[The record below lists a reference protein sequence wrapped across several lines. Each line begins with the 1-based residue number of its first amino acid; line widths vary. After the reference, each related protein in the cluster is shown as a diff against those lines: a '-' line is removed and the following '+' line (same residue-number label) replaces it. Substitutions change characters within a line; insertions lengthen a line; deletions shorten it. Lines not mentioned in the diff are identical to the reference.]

1 MLASTVQFSSN
12 DQPPITPTPEGLK
25 FTGAGVPKT
34 DLAAVPSGPNNVPD
48 THHPHEP
55 ALHAPKR
62 STRDPKDRAVPNSQ
76 RSTHELATVRQA
88 LTTWHCAP

>member
-34 DLAAVPSGPNNVPD
+34 DLAAVPSGPNNVPARIPG
-48 THHPHEP
+48 TREP
-55 ALHAPKR
+55 C
-62 STRDPKDRAVPNSQ
+62 
-76 RSTHELATVRQA
+76 STHPKVQY
-88 LTTWHCAP
+88 

>member
-48 THHPHEP
+48 PQDPSDST
-55 ALHAPKR
+55 LHAPKC
-62 STRDPKDRAVPNSQ
+62 STSAVRRPCVPNSQ
-76 RSTHELATVRQA
+76 RSTHEQTTVRHT
-88 LTTWHCAP
+88 LT